1 MQNYI
6 NSWSYGVVLYEI
18 FTLGM
23 YLASYYYAFAHP
35 LDWNSFEGYLK

>member
-1 MQNYI
+1 MNAIMQIYI

-23 YLASYYYAFAHP
+23 YLASH
-35 LDWNSFEGYLK
+35 YLGT

>member
-18 FTLGM
+18 FTLGT
-23 YLASYYYAFAHP
+23 YLASHYHALPRPFYACNNC
-35 LDWNSFEGYLK
+35 L